1 MATKFRYRFLA
12 LGLLTACTL
21 TSLASRATADGVDP
35 FFDIMHRAQLG
46 NIRSLPEYS
55 KDQQENLGSEAS
67 DFRTRQRALILQNQ
81 QQPQQSGSTTPAQPG
96 TNPQPQL

>member
-1 MATKFRYRFLA
+1 ML
-12 LGLLTACTL
+12 
-21 TSLASRATADGVDP
+21 
-35 FFDIMHRAQLG
+35 MHLNERCSAKKQ
-46 NIRSLPEYS
+46 
-55 KDQQENLGSEAS
+55 KGSEAS